1 VRHLAGG
8 HPTVRRPEAVSDK
21 TRPEYASG
29 DRGDLPVLTFIAR
42 RLVASAIVLLCVAT
56 LVFTLTRT
64 FADPA
69 RIMLPLDAS
78 QEEYLRLRAQL
89 GLDRPLPIQYLE
101 FLGGVA
107 RGDFGTSYWQ
117 RAPTVERIPA
127 TLSLALVAIIFSGL
141 ISVPLGV
148 IAATRAGTVLDK
160 VITVGSLTGVSV
172 AEFWFGLMLIVFVAL
187 QLGFVPTSGYGTPLH
202 LILPALTL
210 SIRPIG
216 RVTQIV
222 RSSMLDEL
230 VRPHITVARAKGL
243 REKQVL
249 FGHALKNAGIPII
262 TLGGLEGAEI
272 LAGYT
277 IVVETIF
284 AWPGIGQ
291 LGVQALQ
298 YHDLP
303 LIETVVLFGA
313 TVVIAANLTVDVLY
327 AYLDPRL
334 RHGN

>member
-1 VRHLAGG
+1 
-8 HPTVRRPEAVSDK
+8 
-21 TRPEYASG
+21 
-29 DRGDLPVLTFIAR
+29 VLTFIAR
-42 RLVASAIVLLCVAT
+42 RLVASLIVLFCVAT

-69 RIMLPLDAS
+69 RIMLPMDAS
-78 QEEYLRLRAQL
+78 QEEYLRLRAAL
-89 GLDRPLPIQYLE
+89 RLDQPLPVQYLE
-101 FLGGVA
+101 FLGSLA

-117 RAPTVERIPA
+117 RAPTVELVRERIPA
-127 TLSLALVAIIFSGL
+127 TLSLALVAIVFSAL
-141 ISVPLGV
+141 VSVPLGV
-148 IAATRAGTVLDK
+148 MAATRPGTVLDK

-187 QLGFVPTSGYGTPLH
+187 QLGFLPTSGYGTPLH

-222 RSSMLDEL
+222 RSSMLDEM
-230 VRPHITVARAKGL
+230 VKPYVSVARAKGL

-262 TLGGLEGAEI
+262 TLGGLEGAEL

-284 AWPGIGQ
+284 GWPGIGQ
-291 LGVQALQ
+291 LGVQAIQ

-313 TVVIAANLTVDVLY
+313 SVVILANLTVDVLY